1 LIADMPT
8 AAANSVEDVA
18 QKIKAFVHHAH
29 AIASDGL
36 TLAEFGE
43 LATALMRVAIAAA
56 DSIPVA
62 GADRK
67 AWVLEAVGLLF
78 DSVADKLIPTVAW
91 PVWVILRP
99 AARSL
104 LLHIADGAIESLL
117 PLVRLDR

>member
-1 LIADMPT
+1 MIADMPT
-8 AAANSVEDVA
+8 AAANGVDDVA
-18 QKIKAFVHHAH
+18 QKIKAFVAHAQ

-62 GADRK
+62 GPDRK

-78 DSVADKLIPTVAW
+78 DSVADKLIPTIAW
-91 PVWVILRP
+91 PVWLILRP
-99 AARSL
+99 AARQL
-104 LLHIADGAIESLL
+104 LLMVTSGAIESLL
-117 PLVRLDR
+117 PLVRAQT